1 MVIGKSEVYFLMKT
15 AYVLDS
21 NKTYIS
27 AKQVADNYQLQPNET
42 FYEPDTSAFPPY
54 HLEGTKGVGI
64 DYETFLTKN
73 NIKIGDWYP
82 ELGVVGPKGPKG
94 DPGPASTFKG
104 GTVTVLP
111 SDTTP
116 TAEVIGK
123 DGVYTIN
130 FGIPQGFVPVKG
142 KDYWTDD
149 DKKAILDECEK
160 YINDKIDDAY
170 AKAKSDVEDAILN
183 GKW

>member
-94 DPGPASTFKG
+94 DPGPQGAQGPQGVS
-104 GTVTVLP
+104 
-111 SDTTP
+111 
-116 TAEVIGK
+116 GK
-123 DGVYTIN
+123 DGKDADNNAIEKALESYVD
-130 FGIPQGFVPVKG
+130 G
-142 KDYWTDD
+142 KMTD
-149 DKKAILDECEK
+149 IF
-160 YINDKIDDAY
+160 
-170 AKAKSDVEDAILN
+170 AKAKAEVEDAVAN
-183 GKW
+183 GKY

>member
-1 MVIGKSEVYFLMKT
+1 MKT

-27 AKQVADNYQLQPNET
+27 AKQVADNYQLQSNET
-42 FYEPDTSAFPPY
+42 FYEPDTSTFPPY
-54 HLEGTKGVGI
+54 HLEGTKGIGI

-94 DPGPASTFKG
+94 DPGPQGA
-104 GTVTVLP
+104 P
-111 SDTTP
+111 
-116 TAEVIGK
+116 GK
-123 DGVYTIN
+123 DGQN
-130 FGIPQGFVPVKG
+130 GAQGPQGVPG
-142 KDYWTDD
+142 KDGKDADNNAIEKSLESYVDTKMTD
-149 DKKAILDECEK
+149 IF
-160 YINDKIDDAY
+160 
-170 AKAKSDVEDAILN
+170 AKAKAEVEDAIAN

>member
-1 MVIGKSEVYFLMKT
+1 MKT

-94 DPGPASTFKG
+94 DPGPQGAQGPQGVS
-104 GTVTVLP
+104 
-111 SDTTP
+111 
-116 TAEVIGK
+116 GK
-123 DGVYTIN
+123 DGKN
-130 FGIPQGFVPVKG
+130 GAPG
-142 KDYWTDD
+142 KDADMNKIEAD
-149 DKKAILDECEK
+149 LKA
-160 YINDKIDDAY
+160 YIDSKLPELFNQALAKI
-170 AKAKSDVEDAILN
+170 EDAILN